1 MAQQALAIPRGDATE
16 RAVRSLVG
24 VAGNERCFDCDA
36 SVTADPWI
44 SANHGTTI
52 CFACAGTHR
61 SLGVHISFV
70 RSVNLDELKP
80 KERAAMEFGGNSRLR
95 AFLEAPEQARR
106 SRHNRRSHHR
116 HPRSRAHLAARESL
130 ATCGWLYRSSSDTT
144 HQLPTCTAGGSPP
157 R

>member
-1 MAQQALAIPRGDATE
+1 MAQQALAIPRGDVTE

-95 AFLEAPEQARR
+95 AFLEAPEQVRCRR
-106 SRHNRRSHHR
+106 RRRRHNSSHHRR

-130 ATCGWLYRSSSDTT
+130 ATCG
-144 HQLPTCTAGGSPP
+144 
-157 R
+157 